1 MDAGAVQDMGVNHG
15 GRDVFVAEQLLN
27 RTDVVAV
34 FKQMRGEAVSEG
46 MAACRFSDSGC
57 SDCQFDRVLKVLFGD
72 VMPPQIARARIE
84 GRLCGGK
91 EILPDEV
98 AGGIGIF
105 SFQRKRQINFA
116 AAAGEIL
123 SM

>member
-1 MDAGAVQDMGVNHG
+1 MGVNHG

-91 EILPDEV
+91 ERLFDWG
-98 AGGIGIF
+98 AGWVGVFLFHG
-105 SFQRKRQINFA
+105 KKQI
-116 AAAGEIL
+116 
-123 SM
+123 